1 MSITWQINVN
11 RLLNL
16 IGGDY
21 YAAQMNNFLLFKFQI
36 FRSPRSGRALQ

>member
-11 RLLNL
+11 ACFDR

-36 FRSPRSGRALQ
+36 FRSPLSGRALQ